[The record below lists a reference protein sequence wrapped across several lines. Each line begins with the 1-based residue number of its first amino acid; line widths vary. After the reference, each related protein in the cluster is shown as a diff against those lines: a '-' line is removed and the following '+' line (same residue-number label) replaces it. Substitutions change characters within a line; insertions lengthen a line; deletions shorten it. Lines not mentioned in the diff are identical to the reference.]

1 MKKKMITVDGC
12 TACAHVVHAVNEIII
27 IYPITPS
34 TPIAEICDAKSAHGD
49 KNIWGRVPKVIQ
61 MQSEAG
67 VGGAIHGAL
76 TSGALASTAS
86 ASQGL
91 LLLIP
96 DMNKIAG
103 ELTPA
108 VFHIAARS
116 LAYQALSIFGDH
128 SDVMAARSTGFAM
141 LCSKNVQEA
150 MDFALIAHA
159 ATLEARVPFMHF
171 FDGFRTSHEIQK
183 IEEVSFDDIR
193 AMIDEDLVLAH
204 RMRGLT
210 PDRPTLR
217 GTTQNPDVYFQ
228 GRETAN
234 PYYAKA
240 PNIVRKAMDKF
251 ASLTGRQYRIF
262 DYFGHPAAEQVI
274 VIMGSAG
281 DAVLTTINA
290 LNGRGEKLGLVQVRL
305 YRPFDSESFAR
316 SLPASVTS
324 ISVLDRTKEPG
335 AIGEPLYLDVRT
347 AIGEA
352 MEHGTAMFEKWP
364 KVVGGRYGLSSKDFT
379 PAMVKGV
386 FDNLRQEN
394 PKNHFTIGIN
404 DDVTHTNIPY
414 DAAFKIE
421 AGKKVFRALFY
432 GLGADGTVG
441 ANKNT
446 IKIIGTGTDNYAQGY
461 FEYDSH
467 KSGAVTISHLRFGN
481 EEIKNPYLL
490 EEADFIACHNPAFV
504 EKFNML
510 SRAKEGATFLYATSR
525 PKDEVWDALPM
536 ELQEQMIAKKMKF
549 YIIDAFSLAEE
560 IGLGARINTI
570 MQTAFFVISGIMPKD
585 EAIEHIKAEI
595 KKTYGKKGDVIV
607 NMNYASVDKALQSIR
622 EVPVPGKVT
631 STVRMRKPVPDD
643 APDFVKNVVGAIIAG
658 KGDTLPV
665 SAIPADGTWPTGT
678 TKYEKRNIGYH
689 IPIWEPQICI
699 QCGLCSFVCPHAT
712 IRMKAYEPDNLKSAP
727 AGFKSADAAGK
738 DLKGLKFAVQVAPED
753 CTGCGSCVH
762 VCPAYGKDAQGEK
775 IPDLKAINM
784 KLQEPLRE
792 KEAEC
797 YAFFLALP
805 ETDPS
810 RYNVNTVK
818 GSQFKQPLFEYHS
831 SCAGCGETPY
841 IRLLT
846 QMFGDRLYIANATGC
861 TSIYGGNLPT
871 HPYTV
876 RADGRGPAWS
886 NSLFEDN
893 AEFGYGMK
901 QAVDTFYSQAVELIN
916 RFMQNP
922 AYKKEGEL
930 FETILNADQSS
941 QPGIEEQRARV
952 GTLKER
958 LAKDGSRE
966 AKDLLS
972 LADYLVKKSVWS
984 IGGDGW
990 AYDIGYG
997 GLDHVLASGENINLL
1012 ILDTEVYSN
1021 TGGQMSKATPLAAQA
1036 EFAAAGKRT
1045 PKKNIGLIMS
1055 TYGSVYIAQ
1064 VAFGANP
1071 VQTIKAFQEAEAYN
1085 GPSLIVAYAT
1095 CIAQGIDMSKG
1106 VDEMKK
1112 AVACGHWPLYRFNP
1126 DLEARGKS
1134 PLIIDSGEPTISFAE
1149 YAYGETRYRALRQS
1163 DPELAAKLM
1172 ALAEADV
1179 KRRWKYLK
1187 HLAKWS
1193 PAEETGKK
1201 DEKAA

>member
-1 MKKKMITVDGC
+1 MTRKMITVDGA
-12 TACAHVVHAVNEIII
+12 TACAHVVHAVNEMII

-34 TPIAEICDAKSAHGD
+34 TPIAEICDAKSAKGE
-49 KNIWGRVPKVIQ
+49 KNIWGWVPRVLQ

-128 SDVMAARSTGFAM
+128 SDVMAARQTGWAM
-141 LCSKNVQEA
+141 LCAKDVQEA
-150 MDFALIAHA
+150 QDMALIAHA

-183 IEEVSFDDIR
+183 IEELSFDDMR

-204 RMRGLT
+204 RLRGLT
-210 PDRPTLR
+210 PDRPSLR

-234 PYYAKA
+234 PYYARTPA
-240 PNIVRKAMDKF
+240 LVQRKMDKF
-251 ASLTGRQYRIF
+251 AALTGRQYRLF
-262 DYFGHPAAEQVI
+262 EYFGHPEAEQVI

-281 DAVLTTINA
+281 DTVRTTIEA
-290 LNGRGEKLGLVQVRL
+290 LNRQKERLGVLLVRL
-305 YRPFDSESFAR
+305 YRPFDTTAFANAIPR
-316 SLPASVTS
+316 SVKA
-324 ISVLDRTKEPG
+324 IAVLDRTKEPG

-352 MEHGTAMFEKWP
+352 METHTSGFKTWP
-364 KVVGGRYGLSSKDFT
+364 RVIGGRYGLSSKDFT

-386 FDNLRQEN
+386 FDNLRQAE
-394 PKNHFTIGIN
+394 PKNHFTVGIN
-404 DDVTHTNIPY
+404 DDVSHTSIAY
-414 DAAFKIE
+414 DPSFKIDT
-421 AGKKVFRALFY
+421 GKKFYRALFY

-446 IKIIGTGTDNYAQGY
+446 IKIIGTETDNFSQGY

-467 KSGAVTISHLRFGN
+467 KSGAVTISHLRFGKD
-481 EEIKNPYLL
+481 EIRTPYLL

-510 SRAKEGATFLYATSR
+510 ARAKQGAIFLYATSYR
-525 PKDEVWDALPM
+525 KDEVWNSLPV
-536 ELQEQMIAKKMKF
+536 EFQEQLIAKKMKF
-549 YIIDAFSLAEE
+549 FIIDAFTLAEE

-570 MQTAFFVISGIMPKD
+570 MQTAFFVISGIIPG
-585 EAIEHIKAEI
+585 EQAIGHIKAEI
-595 KKTYGKKGDVIV
+595 KKTYGKKGDIIV
-607 NMNYASVDKALQSIR
+607 QMNYASVDRALQSIQ
-622 EVPVPGKVT
+622 EVPVPATVT
-631 STVRMRKPVPDD
+631 STVRMRRAVPDD
-643 APDFVKNVVGAIIAG
+643 APDFVKTVIGPIIEG
-658 KGDTLPV
+658 RGDTLPV

-678 TKYEKRNIGYH
+678 TRFEKRNIGYH

-712 IRMKAYEPDNLKSAP
+712 IRMKAYPPGHLSDAP
-727 AGFKSADAAGK
+727 AGFKSVEATGK
-738 DLKGLKFAVQVAPED
+738 DLTGLKFTVQVAPED

-762 VCPAYGKDAQGEK
+762 VCPAHGKDEK
-775 IPDLKAINM
+775 GNKLQDVKAINM
-784 KLQEPLRE
+784 RLQEQHRE

-805 ETDPS
+805 ETDPA
-810 RYNVNTVK
+810 RYNTTTVK
-818 GSQFKQPLFEYHS
+818 GSQFRQPLFEYHS

-846 QMFGDRLYIANATGC
+846 QLFGDRLYVANATGC
-861 TSIYGGNLPT
+861 SSIYGGNLPT
-871 HPYTV
+871 HAYTT
-876 RADGRGPAWS
+876 REDGRGPTWS

-893 AEFGYGMK
+893 AEFGFGMR
-901 QAVDTFYSQAVELIN
+901 QAVEVFYSQAVELLN
-916 RFMQNP
+916 ELMQSA
-922 AYKKEGEL
+922 AYRDERQL
-930 FETILNADQSS
+930 FEEVLKADQSA
-941 QPGIEEQRARV
+941 QPGIEEQRGRV
-952 GTLKER
+952 QKLKER
-958 LAKDGSRE
+958 LKKDGSSE
-966 AKDLLS
+966 AKQLLS
-972 LADYLVKKSVWS
+972 LADYLVRKSVWC

-997 GLDHVLASGENINLL
+997 GLDHVLASGQNINILV
-1012 ILDTEVYSN
+1012 LDTEVYSN

-1045 PKKNIGLIMS
+1045 PKKNLGMIMS
-1055 TYGSVYIAQ
+1055 TYGNAYIAQ
-1064 VAFGANP
+1064 IAFGANP
-1071 VQTIKAFQEAEAYN
+1071 VQTIKAFQEAEAYP
-1085 GPSLIVAYAT
+1085 GPSLVVAYAT

-1106 VDEMKK
+1106 VDEMKR
-1112 AVACGHWPLYRFNP
+1112 AVACGHWPLYRYNP
-1126 DLEARGKS
+1126 GLETLGKN
-1134 PLIIDSGEPTISFAE
+1134 PLVIDSGEPTITFAE
-1149 YAYGETRYRALRQS
+1149 YAYNETRYRALRQA
-1163 DPELAAKLM
+1163 DPGLAAKLM
-1172 ALAEADV
+1172 ELAEADV

-1187 HLAKWS
+1187 HIAAWTPGDKQ
-1193 PAEETGKK
+1193 KK
-1201 DEKAA
+1201 EKAA

>member
-1 MKKKMITVDGC
+1 MNRKKITVDGA

-34 TPIAEICDAKSAHGD
+34 TPIAEICDAKSARGE
-49 KNIWGRVPKVIQ
+49 KNIWGMVPRIIQ

-67 VGGAIHGAL
+67 VGGALHGAL

-141 LCSKNVQEA
+141 LCAKNVQEC

-183 IEEVSFDDIR
+183 IEELSFDDIR

-204 RMRGLT
+204 RMRALT
-210 PDRPTLR
+210 PDRPVLR

-228 GRETAN
+228 GRETIN
-234 PYYAKA
+234 PFYQKA
-240 PNIVRKAMDKF
+240 PAIVQKTMDKF

-262 DYFGHPAAEQVI
+262 DYFGHPEAELVL

-281 DAVLTTINA
+281 DTVLSTINA
-290 LNGRGEKLGLVQVRL
+290 LNKQGEKLGLLQVRL
-305 YRPFDSESFAR
+305 YRPFEVESFVKA
-316 SLPASVTS
+316 LPATTS
-324 ISVLDRTKEPG
+324 ALSVLDRTKEPG
-335 AIGEPLYLDVRT
+335 ATGEPLYLDVTT
-347 AIGEA
+347 AVDEA
-352 MEHGTAMFEKWP
+352 LEKGTAAFKERP
-364 KVVGGRYGLSSKDFT
+364 RIVGGRYGLSSKDFT
-379 PAMVKGV
+379 PAMVEGV
-386 FDNLRQEN
+386 FENLRQRT
-394 PKNHFTIGIN
+394 PKNHFTVGIN
-404 DDVTHTNIPY
+404 DDVTHTSIPY
-414 DAAFKIE
+414 DPSFKIRE
-421 AGKKVFRALFY
+421 GGKFFRALFY

-446 IKIIGTGTDNYAQGY
+446 IKIIGSETNNYAQGY

-467 KSGAVTISHLRFGN
+467 KSGAVTISHLRFGSD
-481 EEIKNPYLL
+481 EIRNPYLL

-510 SRAKEGATFLYATSR
+510 SRARQGATFLYATSHS
-525 PKDEVWDALPM
+525 KDEVWDALPI
-536 ELQEQMIAKKMKF
+536 EFQEQLIAKKMKF

-570 MQTAFFVISGIMPKD
+570 MQTAFFVISGIMPKE
-585 EAIEHIKAEI
+585 EAIDHIKTEI
-595 KKTYGKKGDVIV
+595 KKTYGKKGDMVV
-607 NMNYASVDKALQSIR
+607 NMNYTSVDRALQNIR
-622 EVPVPGKVT
+622 EVPVPDKVT
-631 STVRMRKPVPDD
+631 STIRMKKPVPDD
-643 APDFVKNVVGAIIAG
+643 APDFIKNVVGTIIAG

-665 SAIPADGTWPTGT
+665 SAIPPDGTWPTGT

-712 IRMKAYEPDNLKSAP
+712 IRMKAYPPDALAGAPQGYKSI
-727 AGFKSADAAGK
+727 DATGK
-738 DLKGLKFAVQVAPED
+738 ELKGLKFTVQVAPED

-762 VCPAYGKDAQGEK
+762 VCPAYGKDEQGVK

-784 KLQEPLRE
+784 KLQEPLRQ

-810 RYNVNTVK
+810 RHTVATVK
-818 GSQFKQPLFEYHS
+818 GSQFRQPLFEYHS

-871 HPYTV
+871 HPYTT
-876 RADGRGPAWS
+876 RADGRGPTWS

-893 AEFGYGMK
+893 AEFGYGMR
-901 QAVDTFYSQAVELIN
+901 QAVDTFYSQAVELLN
-916 RFMQNP
+916 AFMQNRSYGD
-922 AYKKEGEL
+922 AKEL
-930 FETILNADQSS
+930 FDEILKAGQST
-941 QPGIEEQRARV
+941 QIGIEEQRARI
-952 GTLKER
+952 GKLKER
-958 LAKDGSRE
+958 FSKDNSVE
-966 AKDLLS
+966 ARHLLS

-1045 PKKNIGLIMS
+1045 PKKNIGMIMS

-1071 VQTIKAFQEAEAYN
+1071 VQTIKAFQEAEAYK
-1085 GPSLIVAYAT
+1085 GPSLIIAYAT
-1095 CIAQGIDMSKG
+1095 CIAQGIDMSRG
-1106 VDEMKK
+1106 VDEQKR
-1112 AVACGHWPLYRFNP
+1112 AVACAHWPLYRYNP
-1126 DLEARGKS
+1126 DLETQGKN
-1134 PLIIDSGEPTISFAE
+1134 PLVIDSGEPTISFAE
-1149 YAYGETRYRALRQS
+1149 YAYNETRYRALRQS
-1163 DPELAAKLM
+1163 NPGLAAKLM
-1172 ALAEADV
+1172 EKAEADV
-1179 KRRWKYLK
+1179 KRRWRYLK
-1187 HLAKWS
+1187 HLAQWK
-1193 PAEETGKK
+1193 PEVAEVKK
-1201 DEKAA
+1201 IEAA